1 MCILHP
7 PNAWNAH
14 PMSNPV
20 LFPPPAKFGPF
31 VARRLMDRW
40 HIRLTALSQR
50 AGVSETRIK
59 RWFWQKFP
67 TAKFAEH
74 GAVYDAMFGLAV
86 EKAAW
91 QAKAIAEEYEAFQA
105 RRAKAIE
112 AGKGT

>member
-1 MCILHP
+1 
-7 PNAWNAH
+7 
-14 PMSNPV
+14 MSNPV

-40 HIRLTALSQR
+40 HIRITDVSQR
-50 AGVSETRIK
+50 AGVSQRRIQ

-67 TAKFAEH
+67 TAKFTEH

-91 QAKAIAEEYEAFQA
+91 QAKAIAAEYEAFQA
-105 RRAKAIE
+105 RRAKIIA
-112 AGKGT
+112 AGKCT